1 MQPNLSDENE
11 GPHPWE
17 GTLSPRARRI
27 GQRLILLALAVGLCV
42 WGGSALWSH
51 LSFVRGTVTLDG
63 LPLPNARVTLWRQT
77 LVSEGGT
84 WVGPNG
90 ERMVSDP
97 GYHYDTYET
106 SADAQGKYRLS
117 FLKPD
122 RYEVTIT
129 YVGVEGPDRPIRRPW
144 LPIDV
149 APGFQTCDQRLPNKP

>member
-1 MQPNLSDENE
+1 MQPYLSDENE

-27 GQRLILLALAVGLCV
+27 GLRLILVGFAVTV
-42 WGGSALWSH
+42 IIWGGSALWSQ
-51 LSFVRGTVTLDG
+51 LGFVSGTATLDG
-63 LPLPNARVTLWRQT
+63 LPLPNARVSLWRQT
-77 LVSEGGT
+77 LVNKGGT
-84 WVGPNG
+84 WVGPHG

-97 GYHYDTYET
+97 GYHFDTYET
-106 SADAQGKYRLS
+106 TADAQGRYRLS
-117 FLKPD
+117 FLKPG

-149 APGFQTCDQRLPNKP
+149 APGFQTCDLPLPDKP